1 MAAAANYLCVWSL
14 SAALI
19 AGCGAHPV
27 HVEYVQAQPVEQ
39 TPATLAP
46 SAPVVA
52 TAGGPLKP
60 GEGRS
65 STQLPREALEAPAP
79 ARPSYEV
86 IEAAN
91 RAAVQEPRPDQYL
104 NAVQSWPFEL
114 GAPYKIYTAPM
125 YVTDVALRPGEKI
138 QGQIAAG
145 DTVRW
150 LTATG
155 TSVVNGV
162 EQQHVY
168 IKPTRPGLE
177 TNLVIQTDQRTYFAE
192 LYSFKTTHMVGVSWT
207 YPREDFAAQVAHKNE
222 VALAAK
228 QYTPMN
234 ATNLADVHCDYVIKV
249 IAGEPRWKPIAV
261 CDDGYKTVIRF
272 PRGMAQREAPVLF
285 LQRGGHTHMANYL
298 PQPQNGSYV
307 IPRLIDGAEL
317 RLGQDDEAEV
327 VHIARA
333 RR

>member
-1 MAAAANYLCVWSL
+1 MELASKYRCVWGL

-19 AGCGAHPV
+19 GCGAQPV
-27 HVEYVQAQPVEQ
+27 HVEYVQAQPVEE
-39 TPATLAP
+39 TPTTLAD

-52 TAGGPLKP
+52 SAGGPLKP
-60 GEGRS
+60 GEGLNRS
-65 STQLPREALEAPAP
+65 QLPREALEAPAP

-91 RAAVQEPRPDQYL
+91 RAAVQEPRTDQYL

-114 GAPYKIYTAPM
+114 GATYKIYTAPM
-125 YVTDVALRPGEKI
+125 YVCDLALRAGEKI
-138 QGQIAAG
+138 QGIASG
-145 DTVRW
+145 DSVRW
-150 LTATG
+150 LMATG
-155 TSVVNGV
+155 TSMANGV

-207 YPREDFAAQVAHKNE
+207 YPREEFAAQVARKKE
-222 VALAAK
+222 VAQAAK

-234 ATNLADVHCDYVIKV
+234 ATNLADIHCDYVIKV

-272 PRGMAQREAPVLF
+272 PRAMAQREAPVLF
-285 LQRGGHTHMANYL
+285 LLRGGNTHMANFL

-327 VHIARA
+327 VRIARK